1 VRMESAKVR
10 ACESAKVETP
20 RGRRLPA
27 RSAHLRTF
35 APSHLRTLLTAV
47 ALAASLTACE
57 REQRRFRE
65 TPPSATPG
73 SEVQTSGGFVA
84 GPPLPEV
91 TASTPYLNNAYAVNE
106 GKSLYLQMNCVGCHF
121 HGGGGIGPPLMD
133 ERWIYG
139 SQPENIYQSIEQ
151 GRPNGM
157 PAWGSRLS
165 SDQMWKLTAY
175 VMSMS
180 GQVRKD
186 VAPGRDDHMQGKKQE
201 QGTEVRRP
209 RNYGGQPPS
218 TVFP

>member
-1 VRMESAKVR
+1 VSAKVR
-10 ACESAKVETP
+10 ECESTRVEAP
-20 RGRRLPA
+20 RVRRSPP
-27 RSAHLRTF
+27 RSATFRTF
-35 APSHLRTLLTAV
+35 APSHSRTLLIVAV
-47 ALAASLTACE
+47 ITIAASACE

-91 TASTPYLNNAYAVNE
+91 TAVTPYLDNAYAVSE
-106 GKSLYLQMNCVGCHF
+106 GKTLYLQMNCVGCHF

-133 ERWIYG
+133 DRWIYG
-139 SQPENIYQSIEQ
+139 SQPENIHQSIQE

-165 SDQMWKLTAY
+165 SDMMWKITVY

-180 GQVRKD
+180 GQVKKD

-201 QGTEVRRP
+201 QGTEVREP
-209 RNYGGQPPS
+209 TRNGGQPPS

>member
-1 VRMESAKVR
+1 MSAKVR
-10 ACESAKVETP
+10 ACESAKVEAP
-20 RGRRLPA
+20 RGRRSST
-27 RSAHLRTF
+27 RSVNFRTF
-35 APSHLRTLLTAV
+35 APSHFRTLLTAIV
-47 ALAASLTACE
+47 LAASVSACE

-91 TASTPYLNNAYAVNE
+91 TAVTPYLDNAYAVSE

-133 ERWIYG
+133 DRWIYG
-139 SQPENIYQSIEQ
+139 AQPENIYQSIQE

-165 SDQMWKLTAY
+165 SDMMWKITVY

-180 GQVRKD
+180 GQVKKD

-201 QGTEVRRP
+201 QGTEVREPRP
-209 RNYGGQPPS
+209 YGGQPPS

>member
-1 VRMESAKVR
+1 MRIQS
-10 ACESAKVETP
+10 
-20 RGRRLPA
+20 
-27 RSAHLRTF
+27 
-35 APSHLRTLLTAV
+35 TLLTLAV
-47 ALAASLTACE
+47 IAVSAAGCE

-91 TASTPYLNNAYAVNE
+91 TASTPYLNNAWAVSE

-133 ERWIYG
+133 DRWIYG
-139 SQPENIYQSIEQ
+139 SQPENIYQSIQE

-165 SDQMWKLTAY
+165 SDMMWKLTAY

-180 GQVRKD
+180 GQVKKD

-201 QGTEVRRP
+201 QGTEVREPRP
-209 RNYGGQPPS
+209 NGGQPPS

>member
-1 VRMESAKVR
+1 VRTWV
-10 ACESAKVETP
+10 P
-20 RGRRLPA
+20 RGARLA
-27 RSAHLRTF
+27 AGVMM
-35 APSHLRTLLTAV
+35 V
-47 ALAASLTACE
+47 ALAVSACE

-73 SEVQTSGGFVA
+73 GEVETSGGFVP
-84 GPPLPEV
+84 GPPLPDV
-91 TASTPYLNNAYAVNE
+91 KAVTPYLDNAYAVSE

-133 ERWIYG
+133 DRWIYG
-139 SQPENIYQSIEQ
+139 SQPENIYQSIEE

-180 GQVRKD
+180 GQVKKD

-201 QGTEVRRP
+201 QSTEVRPP

>member
-1 VRMESAKVR
+1 MSIRV
-10 ACESAKVETP
+10 P
-20 RGRRLPA
+20 RGARLA
-27 RSAHLRTF
+27 LGTI
-35 APSHLRTLLTAV
+35 TLA
-47 ALAASLTACE
+47 ALAAGCE

-84 GPPLPEV
+84 GPPLPEIKV
-91 TASTPYLNNAYAVNE
+91 VTPYLNNAWAVSE

-133 ERWIYG
+133 DRWIYG
-139 SQPENIYQSIEQ
+139 AQPENIYQSIQE

-165 SDQMWKLTAY
+165 SDQIWKITVY

-201 QGTEVRRP
+201 QGTEERNP
-209 RNYGGQPPS
+209 RAYGGQPPS

>member
-1 VRMESAKVR
+1 VRRLV
-10 ACESAKVETP
+10 P
-20 RGRRLPA
+20 RGA
-27 RSAHLRTF
+27 RPVACI
-35 APSHLRTLLTAV
+35 ATL
-47 ALAASLTACE
+47 ALVAASAAGCG

-65 TPPSATPG
+65 MPPSATPG
-73 SEVQTSGGFVA
+73 TEVQTSGGFVP

-91 TASTPYLNNAYAVNE
+91 VTRTPYLDNAYAVSE

-133 ERWIYG
+133 DRWIYG
-139 SQPENIYQSIEQ
+139 AEPENIYQSIQE

-165 SDQMWKLTAY
+165 ADQMWKLTAY

-180 GQVRKD
+180 GQVKKD

-209 RNYGGQPPS
+209 RANGGQPPS